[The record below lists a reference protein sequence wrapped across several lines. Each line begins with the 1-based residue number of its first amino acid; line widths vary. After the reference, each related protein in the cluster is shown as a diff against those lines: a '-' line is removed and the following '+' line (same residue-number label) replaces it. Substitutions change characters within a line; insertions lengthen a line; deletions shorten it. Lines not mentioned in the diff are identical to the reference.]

1 MTENAIAVQVSN
13 LSKRFRG
20 GLRRKDVLALSDV
33 SLEVERGEIFGLLG
47 PNGAGKTTLVKILL
61 GSLRPTTGTAS
72 INGYD
77 SRNWRAR
84 KRAGFLPE
92 NHRFPSYLTGQQL
105 LHVYGGMAGMSAG
118 EIRGRSDKLLEL
130 VEMTK
135 WRKTK
140 IKKYS
145 KGMMQ
150 RLGLAQ
156 ALLNDPDIV
165 FLDEPTDGVDPVG
178 RRDIRNI
185 LLELKGHG
193 KTVFLNSHLLAEV
206 EMVCDRVAVLD
217 KGGLLKTAKTGNLVE
232 TKPYYWIETFHLP
245 DHVAKMITS
254 GFDKAVIDEN
264 VIKLPLDNPRHINV
278 IIDLLRKHEVDI
290 SAVKPL
296 SASLEESFM
305 QLVQGESKHD

>member
-1 MTENAIAVQVSN
+1 MADQTIAIRITN

-61 GSLRPTTGTAS
+61 GLLHPTTGSAS
-72 INGYD
+72 VNGHDCD
-77 SRNWRAR
+77 SWRAR
-84 KRAGFLPE
+84 EKAGFLPE
-92 NHRFPSYLTGQQL
+92 NHRFPPYLTGQQL
-105 LHVYGGMAGMSAG
+105 LHVYGGMSGLTRDVILS
-118 EIRGRSDKLLEL
+118 RSETLLKL
-130 VEMTK
+130 VDMTK
-135 WRKTK
+135 WRKTR

-156 ALLNDPDIV
+156 ALLSDPEIV

-185 LLELKGHG
+185 LLELKKQG
-193 KTVFLNSHLLAEV
+193 KTIFLNSHLLAEV

-217 KGGLLKTAKTGNLVE
+217 KGKLLKTAKTGNLVE
-232 TKPYYWIETFHLP
+232 TKPYYWIEAFHLP
-245 DHVAKMITS
+245 DHVAKMVVS
-254 GFDKAVIDEN
+254 AFDNVIIEEN
-264 VIKLPLDNPRHINV
+264 VIKLPLDNPRHVNA
-278 IIDLLRKHEVDI
+278 IIDMLRKHEVDI
-290 SAVKPL
+290 SSVKPL

-305 QLVQGESKHD
+305 QLVRGEVKGD

>member
-1 MTENAIAVQVSN
+1 MTETDIAVRVSN

-20 GLRRKDVLALSDV
+20 GLRRKDVHALSDV
-33 SLEVERGEIFGLLG
+33 SLEVYKGEIFGLLG

-61 GSLRPTTGTAS
+61 GSLRPTTGSAA
-72 INGYD
+72 IFNYK

-84 KRAGFLPE
+84 TRAGFLPE

-105 LHVYGGMAGMSAG
+105 LHVYGGMAGMSAS
-118 EIRGRSDKLLEL
+118 EIKSRSDELLRL

-135 WRKTK
+135 WRKIK

-145 KGMMQ
+145 KCMMQ

-156 ALLNDPDIV
+156 ALLNDPEIV

-185 LLELKGHG
+185 LLELKKKG

-217 KGGLLKTAKTGNLVE
+217 KGKMLRTAKTGNLIE
-232 TKPYYWIETFHLP
+232 TKPYYWIEVFHLP
-245 DHVAKMITS
+245 DHVARMITS
-254 GFDKAVIDEN
+254 GFDKVVIDEKT
-264 VIKLPLDNPRHINV
+264 IKLPLDNPRHINA
-278 IIDLLRKHEVDI
+278 IIDVLRKHEVDI

-296 SASLEESFM
+296 SATLEDSFM
-305 QLVQGESKHD
+305 QLIRGEVRND